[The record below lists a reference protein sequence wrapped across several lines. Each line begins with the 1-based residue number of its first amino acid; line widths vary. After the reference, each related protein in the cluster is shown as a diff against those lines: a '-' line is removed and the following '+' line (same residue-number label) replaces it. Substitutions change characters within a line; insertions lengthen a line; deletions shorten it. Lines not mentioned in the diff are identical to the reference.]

1 MKAARIH
8 PRARKEAIIK
18 ELQELI
24 QRHRV
29 IAIADIAGLRTSQFQ
44 RLRAKLRGV
53 ATIKV
58 AKNTL
63 MRRAVL
69 DVAKGKPGIEKLI
82 DLLSGTN
89 AFIFSNDGVFELYK
103 TLERTKVTAKAKPGD
118 KASRDVYVPAGNTG
132 ILPGPVLS
140 MFKALKIP
148 TKIEE
153 GAIHV
158 VKDTLVLR
166 KGDVISKEAADL
178 LAKLGIEPI
187 ETGLSIKAAYEDGV
201 IVMAKDL
208 VLDVGVYKKQ
218 LTEACSDALKLSVA
232 VSYPTPEV
240 LPLVLA
246 RAYLSAL
253 GLSLATFFFTKEA
266 VELMIRRAAAEALR
280 LSSALPQA
288 SP

>member
-1 MKAARIH
+1 MKAARLH
-8 PRARKEAIIK
+8 PRARKGAIIK

-29 IAIADIAGLRTSQFQ
+29 VAIADIVGLRASQFQ
-44 RLRAKLRGV
+44 RLRARLRGV

-63 MRRAVL
+63 MRRAIL
-69 DVAKGKPGIEKLI
+69 DVAKAKPGIEKLI
-82 DLLSGTN
+82 DLLSGAN
-89 AFIFSNDGVFELYK
+89 AFIFSNDGAFELYK
-103 TLERTKVTAKAKPGD
+103 MLERTKVTAKAKPGD
-118 KASRDVYVPAGNTG
+118 RASRDVYVPAGNTG
-132 ILPGPVLS
+132 IPPGPVLS

-153 GAIHV
+153 GAIHI

-166 KGDVISKEAADL
+166 KGDVVSKEAADL
-178 LAKLGIEPI
+178 LARLGIEPI
-187 ETGLSIKAAYEDGV
+187 EAGLSIKAAYEDGV
-201 IVMAKDL
+201 VLTAKDL
-208 VLDVGVYKKQ
+208 VLDVEAYRRQ
-218 LTEACSDALKLSVA
+218 LAEAYGDALRLSIA
-232 VSYPTPEV
+232 VSYPAPEV
-240 LPLVLA
+240 LPHILA
-246 RAYLSAL
+246 RAHASAL
-253 GLSLATFFFTKEA
+253 GLGLALSFFTKET